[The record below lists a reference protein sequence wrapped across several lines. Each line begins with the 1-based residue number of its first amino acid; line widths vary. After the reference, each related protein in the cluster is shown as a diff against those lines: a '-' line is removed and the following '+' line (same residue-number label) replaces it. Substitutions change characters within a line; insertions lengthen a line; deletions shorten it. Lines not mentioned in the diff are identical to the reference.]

1 MKGKK
6 MPEAKLNPILYNLRQ
21 SVEEEY
27 KRSNHPDFLTTS
39 ELKVREWSG
48 VRKNS
53 ITDDYEFWVAGEII
67 KTVSLAAVKKDPF
80 LLERT
85 HIELFKIGS
94 GSHSR

>member
-1 MKGKK
+1 MS
-6 MPEAKLNPILYNLRQ
+6 EAKLNPILYNLRQ
-21 SVEEEY
+21 SVEEDY

-39 ELKVREWSG
+39 ELKVKEWSG

-67 KTVSLAAVKKDPF
+67 KNVPVSAVRKDPYI
-80 LLERT
+80 LERT

-94 GSHSR
+94 GAHTR